1 MPTADQTI
9 RNAFDTH
16 AETIARLGPMIP
28 EIARLAQMMKDCL
41 ERGGKVLWMGNG
53 GSAADSQHLAAE
65 FVGRYVKER
74 RGLPSIALTTDTSI
88 LTSVGNDYGYEHVF
102 ARQIEALCTD
112 KDLVVGISTSGNSAN
127 ILRAIEAAKAIGAVT
142 VGWTGEGGGKLAAFC
157 DMTLAVPSK
166 VTARIQEAHIL
177 IGHILCELIDDA
189 YAAD

>member
-9 RNAFDTH
+9 RKALEAH
-16 AETIARLGPMIP
+16 AETIARLEPMIP
-28 EIARLAQMMKDCL
+28 NIARLAQMMKDCL

-102 ARQIEALCTD
+102 ARQIEALCTE

-127 ILRAIEAAKAIGAVT
+127 VLRAIEAAKAIGAVT
-142 VGWTGEGGGKLAAFC
+142 VGWTGEGAGKLGALC
-157 DMTLAVPSK
+157 DLTLSVPAC

-189 YAAD
+189 YATD